1 MARIYFSNSSTGN
14 TTNNTTTYNNKVS
27 VTFDPTS
34 GKRYAIFWS
43 AMLSHGANNSDA
55 RVRLQKTT
63 DGAVTFQL
71 FNIEPEQTVDRMAVN
86 DVSVWTA
93 DVSTSTTIAVQFSAE
108 GSTTTISDAYINVLE
123 LFDDEQ
129 VSTTEADASTTTNT
143 YSNLNTVTVP
153 AGDWF
158 IIGALAMST
167 PATNQPTNS
176 IDVRIFDETNAVELT
191 ARSQYFSADT
201 TNFTPYFA
209 AGAVSPTASTTYALQ
224 FLENSNATLT
234 VRYRTI
240 IALNRANFAQS
251 FAAQDQTTTTTT
263 SNAYQTKLTLS
274 ETLGPGEIGLSRDY
288 LVLMFWTTETN
299 STTVDVFS
307 TVTESDTD
315 LYSDTGR
322 QPRRDASDIDDQF
335 AQGWTETFLG
345 TPGTLAT
352 FDIDFRSQTSGT
364 TVRIQDA
371 VILLMNLVDDPAP
384 PPAAVGYSFGFILL

>member
-27 VTFDPTS
+27 VTFTPTS

-71 FNIEPEQTVDRMAVN
+71 FNIEPEQTTDRMAVN

-129 VSTTEADASTTTNT
+129 VSTTVADASTTTNT
-143 YSNLNTVTVP
+143 YSNLDTVTVP

-167 PATNQPTNS
+167 PSTTQPVNAIGVRLHDTTN
-176 IDVRIFDETNAVELT
+176 DVELT
-191 ARSQYFSADT
+191 DRSQYFSADT
-201 TNFTPYFA
+201 SNFTPYFA

-224 FLENSNATLT
+224 FLENSTATFT

-240 IALNRANFAQS
+240 VALNRANFATS
-251 FAAQDQTTTTTT
+251 FAAEDQTTTTTT
-263 SNAYQTKLTLS
+263 SDAYQTKLTLS
-274 ETLGPGEIGLSRDY
+274 ETPVLVPLFVKDC
-288 LVLMFWTTETN
+288 LVLMFWTTETS

-307 TVTESDTD
+307 TVTLNGTD
-315 LYSDTGR
+315 LYSGTAR
-322 QPRRDASDIDDQF
+322 QPRRDANDIDDQF
-335 AQGWTETFLG
+335 AQGWTETVEVGAESLV
-345 TPGTLAT
+345 TY
-352 FDIDFRSQTSGT
+352 DIDFRSETSGT

-371 VILLMNLVDDPAP
+371 VILLMNLQDDVAP